1 MRILA
6 GACLAALALAAC
18 SKPADQVET
27 PAAGTPGK
35 AAEAPIPPGIDAA
48 PRLKAG
54 LWEMTATI
62 GGKPETLRIC
72 VDPAIQG
79 DSAIP
84 GQGLSRA
91 NCSKSDWTKME
102 GGVAFDTACANGGAT
117 LTSVGVITGDF
128 ETAYHYEADATMTQG
143 GKSTTGRQ
151 VFDAAYKGECPA
163 GLKPGERQRLVGG
176 KFVTL
181 PAQSAG

>member
-6 GACLAALALAAC
+6 GACLAVLALAAC
-18 SKPADQVET
+18 NKPAEQAQT
-27 PAAGTPGK
+27 PAGDKP
-35 AAEAPIPPGIDAA
+35 AEAAIPPGIDAA

-62 GGKPETLRIC
+62 AGKPETLRAC
-72 VDPAIQG
+72 VDPAVQG

-102 GGVAFDTACANGGAT
+102 GGVAFDTACTNGGAT

-128 ETAYHYEADATMTQG
+128 DTAYHYEADATMTKG
-143 GKSTTGRQ
+143 GQTQSGRQ
-151 VFDAAYKGECPA
+151 IFDAVYKGACPA
-163 GLKPGERQRLVGG
+163 GLKPGERQRMVGG
-176 KFVTL
+176 KYVTI
-181 PAQSAG
+181 PAQVAG